1 MAQELYK
8 NLNGL
13 RICVAGAGVT
23 GLAVARSLTRRGVE
37 VTLIDENKDSTDEF
51 AVVHPNAITITDFD
65 RLLISPG
72 WKESHPVIQAARA
85 AQVPLINEVDYAW
98 SVKKPAQKWIS
109 LTGTNGKTS
118 TVELTAAMLQ
128 AGGVSAVACGNV
140 GTTVIESVESLEDY
154 QFLVIELSSFQL
166 HWMEDAS
173 FTAAA
178 ILNIAQD
185 HIDWHGS
192 FDAYA
197 SDKISILDRATT
209 EILNG
214 EDG

>member
-23 GLAVARSLTRRGVE
+23 GLAVARSLTKRGVE
-37 VTLIDENKDSTDEF
+37 VTLIDENKTSTDEF
-51 AVVHPNAITITDFD
+51 PVVHPDAITITDFD

-128 AGGVSAVACGNV
+128 AGPVSR
-140 GTTVIESVESLEDY
+140 TVTGGSRTRPPPCPAGRRRR
-154 QFLVIELSSFQL
+154 SSAPR
-166 HWMEDAS
+166 WWP
-173 FTAAA
+173 T
-178 ILNIAQD
+178 
-185 HIDWHGS
+185 
-192 FDAYA
+192 
-197 SDKISILDRATT
+197 
-209 EILNG
+209 
-214 EDG
+214 